1 MLVENLSVGGVCRW
15 LLLLFEVF
23 ICLAILTQLLINK
36 LRIGA
41 MLDFVLLNES
51 VNKVI
56 EVVVETSNFVLH
68 VFLEGHTSHLYL
80 VDETPENCRSII
92 LLIPKE
98 KIRLRYITY
107 TSCLI
112 LKWRE

>member
-1 MLVENLSVGGVCRW
+1 MLVENLSVGGVGRW

-23 ICLAILTQLLINK
+23 ICLAILAQLLIDK

-56 EVVVETSNFVLH
+56 EVVVEASNFVLH
-68 VFLEGHTSHLYL
+68 VFLEGHASHLNL

-92 LLIPKE
+92 LLITKE
-98 KIRLRYITY
+98 N
-107 TSCLI
+107 
-112 LKWRE
+112 

>member
-1 MLVENLSVGGVCRW
+1 MLVENLSVGIVDRW
-15 LLLLFEVF
+15 LLLLLEVF
-23 ICLAILTQLLINK
+23 ICLAILAQLFVDI

-41 MLDFVLLNES
+41 MLNFVLLNES

-68 VFLEGHTSHLYL
+68 VFLEGHASHLNL

-92 LLIPKE
+92 LLITKE
-98 KIRLRYITY
+98 N
-107 TSCLI
+107 
-112 LKWRE
+112 